1 VCTIAARPW
10 ALIRRCSQVAPCRIP
25 LGHRRFGPRNFAVLT
40 SNGELK
46 QSKGFGKTR
55 EILRLGVYALLVM
68 LSLAVPIVFP
78 VLVLS
83 LNTVVQDP
91 VLLPHTA

>member
-1 VCTIAARPW
+1 MGTYSTMLASGAFVVFRSGIDASARETSP
-10 ALIRRCSQVAPCRIP
+10 S
-25 LGHRRFGPRNFAVLT
+25 LT

-46 QSKGFGKTR
+46 QSKGFGKTG